1 MKNKDITSY
10 SYSYIA
16 PLSCQFLT
24 VSQHWEVVRSSY
36 QLRLQT
42 ELSDLEKSYFWSN
55 KIIMVSWIENQQYQY
70 FSWVLE
76 WRGWSYKPLS
86 TCHQQRISSKSW
98 NSTVCF
104 DNSVSALTGRK
115 CQPIPIW
122 NATRKNKACQNELER
137 CLLRATCGE
146 KQSQGEKEKGRVGE
160 RGRERE
166 GRGEIERER
175 NCSCSTWLCP
185 WDTRHAAPPT
195 VGDSDR
201 ILSVQHSPSVW
212 LMSLI
217 LPINGESP
225 VDYHQIAVCNC

>member
-1 MKNKDITSY
+1 M
-10 SYSYIA
+10 
-16 PLSCQFLT
+16 PECE
-24 VSQHWEVVRSSY
+24 EVA
-36 QLRLQT
+36 
-42 ELSDLEKSYFWSN
+42 
-55 KIIMVSWIENQQYQY
+55 
-70 FSWVLE
+70 
-76 WRGWSYKPLS
+76 WSYKPLS

-98 NSTVCF
+98 NSTRCF
-104 DNSVSALTGRK
+104 DNSVSALTGSE

-122 NATRKNKACQNELER
+122 NATRKNKACQNELVR

-146 KQSQGEKEKGRVGE
+146 KESWARERVRKKEKE
-160 RGRERE
+160 ERE
-166 GRGEIERER
+166 SEKERAMRR
-175 NCSCSTWLCP
+175 NCSFSTWLCP
-185 WDTRHAAPPT
+185 WDKRHAAPPT

>member
-1 MKNKDITSY
+1 M
-10 SYSYIA
+10 
-16 PLSCQFLT
+16 
-24 VSQHWEVVRSSY
+24 V
-36 QLRLQT
+36 
-42 ELSDLEKSYFWSN
+42 FWTALP
-55 KIIMVSWIENQQYQY
+55 V
-70 FSWVLE
+70 FPWVLE
-76 WRGWSYKPLS
+76 WREGVWSYKSPLT

-104 DNSVSALTGRK
+104 DNSVSALTGRE

-146 KQSQGEKEKGRVGE
+146 KQSL
-160 RGRERE
+160 RERE
-166 GRGEIERER
+166 KERER
-175 NCSCSTWLCP
+175 ETEWEREIRRNCSLSTWLCP

-225 VDYHQIAVCNC
+225 ADYHQIAVCNC